1 MRTVS
6 SLRARLLLGIL
17 VPIAVFIMINSV
29 SLYRQ
34 SLAAATTAYDRTLL
48 ASAKT
53 IGEQLDVE
61 GYDEKA
67 QLRAIV
73 PYSALEAFEAD
84 NRSRLFY
91 RVSALNGDLI
101 SGFSELPF
109 WRGRIPDRSA
119 YAALVDFYD
128 AEFRNQPVR
137 VAVLL
142 QPVASAQGR
151 GMAVVQVAETLELRE
166 TLVRKLLLMGVIAG
180 VTVFVVHRATR
191 SVRELGEAIEKRP
204 ADDLSPIDS
213 PDAPRELRPLIDAT
227 TEVMGRLQRLL
238 DHQKRFV
245 RDSAHQLRTPL
256 AVLKAQVQSARR
268 GDVAPEQAFGE
279 ISQTVE
285 RATMLANQMLSL
297 AKVEQLRQQPES
309 VTLDLGEV
317 VRNIVLDLSP
327 LVADKAL
334 DFELAID
341 EPVAVRAHQWMLQ
354 ELTRNLLHN
363 AIKQSPAGAA
373 LSVTVRAVD
382 GDAVLTVRDE
392 GPGISPECGSA
403 CSRPSP
409 PAEHIERLGAGPG
422 DLPRDHAR
430 ARWQH
435 RPEQPH
441 GTRQRRTGGRPRR
454 RRAPSALAAQFLIYG
469 IYGTSAHRQMALGRP
484 LLQDAV
490 AGRGR
495 NRQEPHPGERRR
507 RQGLAR
513 GQGRRHRDDA
523 PGRADTDRDGARH
536 QRPARSG
543 ARRPAAL

>member
-1 MRTVS
+1 MRHIS

-17 VPIAVFIMINSV
+17 APIAVFIVINSV

-61 GYDEKA
+61 GYDEMA

-91 RVSALNGDLI
+91 RVSALDGEMI
-101 SGFSELPF
+101 SGFAELPF

-128 AEFRNQPVR
+128 AQFRNQPVR

-142 QPVASAQGR
+142 QPVASARGR
-151 GMAVVQVAETLELRE
+151 GMAVVQVAETLEIRE
-166 TLVRKLLLMGVIAG
+166 TLARKLLVDTLWRQFLLMGVIALA
-180 VTVFVVHRATR
+180 TLFVVQRATR
-191 SVRELGEAIEKRP
+191 PVRELGEAIEKRA
-204 ADDLSPIDS
+204 ADDLSPIDA

-268 GDVAPEQAFGE
+268 GDVAPEQALGE

-285 RATMLANQMLSL
+285 RATTL

-309 VTLDLGEV
+309 VALDLGAI
-317 VRNIVLDLSP
+317 VRQIALDLSP

-341 EPVAVRAHQWMLQ
+341 APVVVRAHQWMLQ

-363 AIKQSPAGAA
+363 AIKLSPTGAA
-373 LSVTVRAVD
+373 LSVSVRGE
-382 GDAVLTVRDE
+382 GDEAVLMVRDD
-392 GPGISPECGSA
+392 GPGIAPELRQRLFAPFSAGSA
-403 CSRPSP
+403 SSGSGLGLAICREIVLALDGRIALDNRVA
-409 PAEHIERLGAGPG
+409 PATSDSA
-422 DLPRDHAR
+422 AR
-430 ARWQH
+430 VV
-435 RPEQPH
+435 
-441 GTRQRRTGGRPRR
+441 G
-454 RRAPSALAAQFLIYG
+454 L
-469 IYGTSAHRQMALGRP
+469 
-484 LLQDAV
+484 DAV
-490 AGRGR
+490 VHL
-495 NRQEPHPGERRR
+495 P
-507 RQGLAR
+507 LW
-513 GQGRRHRDDA
+513 RHN
-523 PGRADTDRDGARH
+523 
-536 QRPARSG
+536 S
-543 ARRPAAL
+543 